1 MNKNLKRSG
10 ILLLRPLGTGKT
22 LIAKTVAQVC
32 NLSFLS
38 VQGPKGKIAEVI
50 EADVT
55 GADLY
60 SICSNAWLS
69 AVRRHVQNFESGKF
83 KDDDMLAEKVFVGLE
98 DFKKSMTIFVSSLN
112 HVDMEYFK
120 KLQSSFA

>member
-1 MNKNLKRSG
+1 MLYVGPCINLDDKELVVKALTKKFHLKKDVS
-10 ILLLRPLGTGKT
+10 TK
-22 LIAKTVAQVC
+22 
-32 NLSFLS
+32 
-38 VQGPKGKIAEVI
+38 KIAELI

-69 AVRRHVQNFESGKF
+69 AVRKHVQNFESGKF

-112 HVDMEYFK
+112 QVDMEYFK
-120 KLQSSFA
+120 KLAQ